1 MPCAALSSRGQC
13 LGRSSLWN
21 IFSIISRNLAPAP
34 HGLRSRDIDLKDLY
48 PAHNLSVPVDHFHND
63 SRYEPHSNETF
74 NLRYFFDAQYYR
86 PGGPVIV
93 LQSGETDATDRLPYL
108 QKGIVAILARATN
121 GIGVVL
127 EHRYYGTS
135 FPTADLSTENL
146 RFLSTDQAVA
156 DQAFFSSHITF
167 PGLENLNLT
176 APNTPHIAYGGSYAG
191 GMVAFLRK
199 LYPELTW
206 GAISSS
212 GITVALYDFWQYY
225 EPIREYASSE
235 FVETQT
241 KLINILDNILAK
253 NDTQQI
259 VELKSLFGLQDLTF
273 SDDFANVVSGG
284 VGYWQSNNWD
294 PAVGSPKFGYYAG
307 NITSDILL
315 WPGHENQTSSATSL
329 VEAGGWGNESD
340 SLSIRFLNLAAW
352 TEANSVPSCKSTLNE
367 CYTYHNESA
376 AMYTNKHV
384 SNYPALSWAYQYCT
398 EWGYIQ
404 TGSGVPGD
412 RLPLVSRQLT
422 LEYLTQVCRY
432 AFNISS
438 PPDLEAVNKYGGY
451 NISAERLAIIGGE
464 TDPWRPVSPLASLPI
479 PDRLNSTSTASEP
492 LIVIPGAVHHW
503 DENGLFEN
511 ETTADLPPASIKDAQ
526 AELLQAV
533 QLWLADFAQWNQT
546 QSA

>member
-1 MPCAALSSRGQC
+1 M
-13 LGRSSLWN
+13 
-21 IFSIISRNLAPAP
+21 
-34 HGLRSRDIDLKDLY
+34 
-48 PAHNLSVPVDHFHND
+48 
-63 SRYEPHSNETF
+63 
-74 NLRYFFDAQYYR
+74 
-86 PGGPVIV
+86 
-93 LQSGETDATDRLPYL
+93 QSGETDATDRLPYL
-108 QKGIVAILARATN
+108 QKGIVAILAKATN

-167 PGLENLNLT
+167 PGLEHLNLT

-191 GMVAFLRK
+191 GMVALLRK

-212 GITVALYDFWQYY
+212 GVTVALYDFWQYY

-235 FVETQT
+235 FVQTQT

-259 VELKSLFGLQDLTF
+259 VELKSLFGLQNLTF
-273 SDDFANVVSGG
+273 NDDFANVVSGG

-307 NITSDILL
+307 NITSDTLL

-329 VEAGGWGNESD
+329 VEAGLWANESD
-340 SLSIRFLNLAAW
+340 SLTIRLLNLAAW
-352 TEANSVPSCKSTLNE
+352 TEANSVPSCKSTLDE

-376 AMYTNKHV
+376 AMYTNKDV

-432 AFNISS
+432 AFNISG

-511 ETTADLPPASIKDAQ
+511 ETSADLPPASVKDAQ

-533 QLWLADFAQWNQT
+533 QLWLVDFAQWNQT